1 VNRIKSTLARLG
13 IRDFKPLSPRS
24 IAEEDAKRPNRERE
38 CLVGD
43 VGTRAMP
50 AMAPFPT
57 QPPQEPRLEQFGVQ
71 PIGLCPAMFSRNRH
85 TRGMDHVC
93 LYPARL
99 EPARQPKAV
108 AVIRVIVRPALTASS
123 RQRCSTASNLLRG
136 RQCAPGLGKRAGSC
150 TYGALGLMSKPVGDS
165 ARSSRNFRL
174 TVGHMETSEQRTAGY
189 IYDDTSL
196 GGTTCRPTTPSR
208 REPLPASSR
217 TKSGRT
223 FDQAAA
229 QRGKGLLVSEPAGR
243 LYRLAR
249 PLVPRAELDEPS
261 PAGVQLLSGMLA
273 RGSAAQFR
281 QVSTDKS
288 VRARYHRPWMR
299 PVVGAN
305 RWMRQPI
312 LRTIHSFPMF
322 RAL

>member
-1 VNRIKSTLARLG
+1 MVIW
-13 IRDFKPLSPRS
+13 KPL
-24 IAEEDAKRPNRERE
+24 NN
-38 CLVGD
+38 GQ
-43 VGTRAMP
+43 RAISTM
-50 AMAPFPT
+50 T
-57 QPPQEPRLEQFGVQ
+57 Q
-71 PIGLCPAMFSRNRH
+71 
-85 TRGMDHVC
+85 
-93 LYPARL
+93 
-99 EPARQPKAV
+99 
-108 AVIRVIVRPALTASS
+108 AS
-123 RQRCSTASNLLRG
+123 AG
-136 RQCAPGLGKRAGSC
+136 RRAG
-150 TYGALGLMSKPVGDS
+150 
-165 ARSSRNFRL
+165 RL
-174 TVGHMETSEQRTAGY
+174 
-189 IYDDTSL
+189 
-196 GGTTCRPTTPSR
+196 PPSR

-261 PAGVQLLSGMLA
+261 QAGVQLLSGMLA

-305 RWMRQPI
+305 SWMRQPI
-312 LRTIHSFPMF
+312 LRTIHSFPCRLGIPVLRSLSPMKVALR
-322 RAL
+322 RAPATPCSIRRSDHDNRRH